1 MSSSPNGAKAESP
14 EMAGLGNKN
23 RRVALRIHGRV
34 QGVFYRRDARQEAL
48 RLGLSGFVRNEPDD
62 SVYAEAEGPGEKVGA
77 FIRWCRKGPPHAVVE
92 SVETEELPV
101 QGNDG
106 FVVRY

>member
-1 MSSSPNGAKAESP
+1 VAE
-14 EMAGLGNKN
+14 LGNRN
-23 RRVALRIHGRV
+23 RRVALRICGRV
-34 QGVFYRRDARQEAL
+34 QGVFYRRDARQEAQ

-62 SVYAEAEGPGEKVGA
+62 SVYAEAEGPEEKVGA

-92 SVETEELPV
+92 SVETEELHV

>member
-1 MSSSPNGAKAESP
+1 MSSSPNGVKAESL
-14 EMAGLGNKN
+14 EMADLENRN
-23 RRVALRIHGRV
+23 RRVALRIRGRV
-34 QGVFYRRDARQEAL
+34 QGVFYRRDARHEAQ
-48 RLGLSGFVRNEPDD
+48 RFGLSGFVRNEAGDY
-62 SVYAEAEGPGEKVGA
+62 VYAEAEGPEEKVGA

-92 SVETEELPV
+92 SVETEDLPV